1 MGALSL
7 IAGLINAG
15 IMFLTVIYPALLRKN
30 AKTKII
36 ELNEEIRNLGLI
48 GDSNSKL
55 RIEAA
60 AQKRDLEIE
69 FLKSL
74 RSAPGNSDTG
84 A

>member
-1 MGALSL
+1 MGAFSL

-15 IMFLTVIYPALLRKN
+15 ITFLTVIYPALLRKN

-48 GDSNSKL
+48 GDGDSKL

-60 AQKRDLEIE
+60 AQKRELEIE

-74 RSAPGNSDTG
+74 RSAPGDTG
-84 A
+84 YGS